1 MKVAITKI
9 LPLPKILIV
18 ASLSK
23 TYTQEKK
30 LGQIYTPS
38 HIVAKM
44 LDDVGYVGADIVGKS
59 ILDPACGDGRFLVQ
73 VVERII
79 EQSKHSDLVHNLSFV
94 QGWDIDEDA
103 ILECKKNLDNLV
115 QSVDI
120 QIDWNIQKRNSLEA
134 ISNESNKDLFD
145 FIVGN
150 PPYIRIQHL
159 EEEQRKF
166 IQSHYQFCKSGST
179 DIYIAFY
186 ELATKL
192 LSDNGK
198 CTFITPNTF
207 FYTETAKAMRA
218 YFGANRAILKMSNY
232 ADIQVFNNAT
242 TYSAIVIFD
251 KNEHD
256 EFLFEKAINLY
267 EFEKKHLS
275 QSILK
280 EKIWQLSTQ
289 ENEILEGKRLGEIA
303 KIHVGITTLCDKAY
317 IMTFIK
323 AEGDYMWLNSR
334 LKGEVKI
341 EKGILKPIIKASTL
355 KKSDELI
362 KEYVLFPYQ
371 NAQIISEL
379 ELKNIFPLAY
389 AYLCE
394 VKEELDKRDAGKPN
408 SVAWYAFGRSQGL
421 QTSFGKK
428 ILFSPMNLRP
438 NFIYFDNEE
447 ATFYSGYCIK
457 YNGNHKDLLAQL
469 NSDRMQDYI
478 SRSSRDFRGGWKAYN
493 KRVLED
499 FIIT

>member
-1 MKVAITKI
+1 M
-9 LPLPKILIV
+9 

-23 TYTQEKK
+23 TYSQEKK
-30 LGQIYTPS
+30 LGQIYTPA

-44 LDDVGYVGADIVGKS
+44 LDDVGFIGATILGKS

-79 EQSKHSDLVHNLSFV
+79 EQSKPADLMQNLSFV
-94 QGWDIDEDA
+94 QGWDIDEEA
-103 ILECKKNLDNLV
+103 IAACKQNLDKLIQNI
-115 QSVDI
+115 DI
-120 QIDWNIQKRNSLEA
+120 QIDWNIKKRNSLAA
-134 ISNESNKDLFD
+134 ISDENSKELFD

-159 EEEQRKF
+159 EEDQRKF
-166 IQSHYQFCKSGST
+166 IQRHYHFCKSGST

-186 ELATKL
+186 ELAAQL

-198 CTFITPNTF
+198 CAFITPNTF

-218 YFGANRAILKMSNY
+218 YFGANRTILKMSNY

-251 KNEHD
+251 KKEHED
-256 EFLFEKAINLY
+256 FLFEKAINLY
-267 EFEKKHLS
+267 EFEQKHLP

-289 ENEILEGKRLGEIA
+289 ENEITEGKRLGEIA

-317 IMTFIK
+317 MMSFIK
-323 AEGDYMWLNSR
+323 AEGDYLWLNSR
-334 LKGEVKI
+334 LIGEVKL
-341 EKGILKPIIKASTL
+341 EKEILKPVVKASTL
-355 KKSDELI
+355 KKSDEPI

-371 NAQIISEL
+371 NAQIINEL
-379 ELKNIFPLAY
+379 ELKSNFPLAY
-389 AYLCE
+389 QYLCE

-408 SVAWYAFGRSQGL
+408 PVAWYAYGRSQGL

-457 YNGNHKDLLAQL
+457 YEGNHEDLLTQL

-499 FIIT
+499 FIIMEAIT

>member
-1 MKVAITKI
+1 M
-9 LPLPKILIV
+9 

-44 LDDVGYVGADIVGKS
+44 LDDVGYVGEGILGKS

-73 VVERII
+73 VVERIMA
-79 EQSKHSDLVHNLSFV
+79 QSKPSDLAQNLSYV

-103 ILECKKNLDNLV
+103 IAECLENLNNLV
-115 QSVDI
+115 QNLDI
-120 QIDWNIQKRNSLEA
+120 QIDWNIQQRNSLEA
-134 ISNESNKDLFD
+134 ISNEYQTEQFD

-150 PPYIRIQHL
+150 PPYIRVQHL

-166 IQSHYQFCKSGST
+166 IQAHYHFCKSGST

-186 ELATKL
+186 ELAAQL

-198 CTFITPNTF
+198 CAFITPNTF

-218 YFGANRAILKMSNY
+218 YFGTQATILKMSNY
-232 ADIQVFNNAT
+232 AEIQVFNNAT

-251 KNEHD
+251 KNKHD
-256 EFLFEKAINLY
+256 NFLFEKAINLY
-267 EFEKKHLS
+267 EFEQKLLP
-275 QSILK
+275 QTILK

-289 ENEILEGKRLGEIA
+289 DNEAIEGKRLGELV

-317 IMTFIK
+317 MMSFIK
-323 AEGDYMWLNSR
+323 EEGDFIWLNSR
-334 LKGEVKI
+334 LKGEIKL
-341 EKGILKPIIKASTL
+341 EKTIVKPIMKASTL
-355 KKSDELI
+355 KKADEPI

-371 NAQIISEL
+371 NAQIINEL
-379 ELKNIFPLAY
+379 ELKNTCPLAY
-389 AYLCE
+389 QYLCD
-394 VKEELDKRDAGKPN
+394 VREELDKRDAGKPN
-408 SVAWYAFGRSQGL
+408 PVAWYAYGRSQGL

-438 NFIYFDNEE
+438 NFIYSDNEE

-457 YNGNHKDLLAQL
+457 YSGNQEALLAQL

-493 KRVLED
+493 KKVLED
-499 FIIT
+499 FIITDVG

>member
-1 MKVAITKI
+1 MPQTQFM
-9 LPLPKILIV
+9 

-44 LDDVGYVGADIVGKS
+44 LDAVGYVRANILGKS

-79 EQSKHSDLVHNLSFV
+79 EHSNHSDLVHNLSCV
-94 QGWDIDEDA
+94 QGWDIDEEA
-103 ILECKKNLDNLV
+103 ILECKKNLDNVV
-115 QSVDI
+115 QSIDI
-120 QIDWNIQKRNSLEA
+120 QIDWNIQKRNSLAA
-134 ISNESNKDLFD
+134 ISDENSKELFD

-166 IQSHYQFCKSGST
+166 IQTHYHFCKSGST

-186 ELATKL
+186 ELATHL
-192 LSDNGK
+192 LADNGK

-207 FYTETAKAMRA
+207 FYTETAKVMRT
-218 YFGANRAILKMSNY
+218 YFGMNKTILKMSNY

-251 KNEHD
+251 KNKHD

-267 EFEKKHLS
+267 EFEQKYLP
-275 QSILK
+275 QSILN

-289 ENEILEGKRLGEIA
+289 DNETLEGKRLGEIA

-317 IMTFIK
+317 MMTFIK
-323 AEGDYMWLNSR
+323 TEGDYMWLNSR

-341 EKGILKPIIKASTL
+341 EKGILKPIIKASIL
-355 KKSDELI
+355 KDTDESI

-379 ELKNIFPLAY
+379 ELENNFPLAY
-389 AYLCE
+389 AYLCG

-408 SVAWYAFGRSQGL
+408 PVAWYAFGRSQGL

-438 NFIYFDNEE
+438 NFIYSNNEE

-457 YNGNHKDLLAQL
+457 YDGNHEDLLAQL

-493 KRVLED
+493 KKVLED